1 MKKLLIFLSL
11 AVVLAS
17 CAGTPKKNQTNEALN
32 KAISECRQYKGAKV
46 VELGAAMADFIKG
59 IIGLAGSED
68 EEAKEALDVMKDIT
82 GFTVLA
88 YADCSDEDKKVI
100 NAKLDPILDNA
111 EVLME
116 AVDDGK
122 KVQIFGTFNEK
133 NPEIVHDVII
143 YVKSECALVCM
154 FGSISMDSLDKIV
167 K

>member
-11 AVVLAS
+11 AVALSS
-17 CAGTPKKNQTNEALN
+17 CAGTPKKNETNEALN

-46 VELGAAMADFIKG
+46 IEFGTAMADFIKG
-59 IIGLAGSED
+59 VIGLAGAED
-68 EEAKEALDVMKDIT
+68 DDAKEALDVMKDIS

-88 YADCSDEDKKVI
+88 YADCSDEDKKAI
-100 NAKLDPILDNA
+100 NAKLGTILDNA

-116 AVDDGK
+116 AADDGK
-122 KVQIFGTFNEK
+122 KAQVFGTCNEN
-133 NPEIVHDVII
+133 NPDIVHDVII

-154 FGSISMDSLDKIV
+154 SGSISVESLDKIV